1 MQPPVAYNAPHRA
14 ADTGQRERA
23 RLPGKTMEY
32 RTRRMKLILKLIAG
46 IVLGTLLG
54 LYAPEWITRI
64 LITVK
69 ALFGE
74 LLFFTIPLLILFFIS
89 SGIAA
94 LPGQSGRLLGRSLGL
109 AYVSTL
115 LAGSLAFLV
124 AALVVPALTRST
136 AAFDAGQASAL
147 LPYVSVTV
155 PPVFNVMTALL
166 LAFVFGLG
174 IAATGASS
182 LRTLSDQG
190 RDVIQ
195 WVLLRAIIPMLPL
208 YIAGVFAEMAA
219 AGTVFVTLRS
229 FAIVLLMAVLLHWVW
244 IVMLFVIA
252 GMRVRRSPLLL
263 IRTMLP
269 AYLTAL
275 GTMSS
280 AATIP
285 VSLQCSKNNGV
296 SEDVAN
302 FTVPLFATVH
312 LSGSTITIVSCAV
325 AVISMQS
332 GLDIP
337 PLSVMVPFILTLGV
351 VMLAAP
357 GVPGGA
363 VMSAVGLLGSMLG
376 FGESALA
383 LMIALYL
390 AQDSFG
396 TACNVT
402 GDGALALILD
412 QPPHA

>member
-1 MQPPVAYNAPHRA
+1 
-14 ADTGQRERA
+14 
-23 RLPGKTMEY
+23 
-32 RTRRMKLILKLIAG
+32 MKLIIKLIAG
-46 IVLGTLLG
+46 ITLGILLG
-54 LYAPEWITRI
+54 LFAPDWITRI

-69 ALFGE
+69 ALFAE
-74 LLFFTIPLLILFFIS
+74 LLFFTIPLLILFFIT

-94 LPGQSGRLLGRSLGL
+94 LPQKSGQLLGRSLGL

-124 AALVVPALTRST
+124 AALIVPALTSPT
-136 AAFDAGQASAL
+136 EALDAGQAAVL
-147 LPYVSVTV
+147 LPYVSITV
-155 PPVFNVMTALL
+155 PPVFNVMTALMM
-166 LAFVFGLG
+166 AFIFGLG
-174 IAATGASS
+174 IAATGAQA
-182 LRTLSDQG
+182 LQTISDQG
-190 RDVIQ
+190 RDIIQ
-195 WVLLRAIIPMLPL
+195 SLLIKAIIPMLPV

-229 FAIVLLMAVLLHWVW
+229 FAIVLAMALVLHWVW
-244 IVMLFVIA
+244 ITLLFVLA
-252 GMRVRRSPLLL
+252 GMRTGHSPLTLM
-263 IRTMLP
+263 RNMLP
-269 AYLTAL
+269 AYFTAL

-332 GLDIP
+332 NLDIP
-337 PLSVMVPFILTLGV
+337 PISLMLPFILTLGV

-402 GDGALALILD
+402 CDGALALLLD
-412 QPPHA
+412 EQIKQS

>member
-1 MQPPVAYNAPHRA
+1 
-14 ADTGQRERA
+14 
-23 RLPGKTMEY
+23 
-32 RTRRMKLILKLIAG
+32 MKLVIILIAG
-46 IVLGTLLG
+46 IVAGILLG
-54 LYAPEWITRI
+54 LFAPDWMIRI

-74 LLFFTIPLLILFFIS
+74 LLFFTVPLLILFFIS

-94 LPGQSGRLLGRSLGL
+94 LPQQSGRLLGRSLGL
-109 AYVSTL
+109 AYGSTL
-115 LAGSLAFLV
+115 LAGSLAFTVAGLLV
-124 AALVVPALTRST
+124 PMLTGSVQ
-136 AAFDAGQASAL
+136 AFDAAETLAL
-147 LPYVSVTV
+147 QPYVTMTV

-174 IAATGASS
+174 IAATGAAS
-182 LRTLSDQG
+182 LKAVSDQG

-195 WVLLRAIIPMLPL
+195 WLLLKAIIPLLPV

-219 AGTVFVTLRS
+219 AGTVFATLRS
-229 FAIVLLMAVLLHWVW
+229 FAVVLVMAVVLHWVW
-244 IVMLFVIA
+244 IVLLFVIA
-252 GMRVRRSPLLL
+252 GIRTGHSPLRL
-263 IRTMLP
+263 IKNMLP
-269 AYLTAL
+269 AYITAI

-285 VSLQCSKNNGV
+285 VALQCSKNNGV
-296 SEDVAN
+296 SDDVAN
-302 FTVPLFATVH
+302 FAVPLFATIH

-325 AVISMQS
+325 AVITMQS

-337 PLSVMVPFILTLGV
+337 PLAVILPFLMTLGI

-402 GDGALALILD
+402 GDGALALILGE
-412 QPPHA
+412 QKKNI

>member
-1 MQPPVAYNAPHRA
+1 
-14 ADTGQRERA
+14 
-23 RLPGKTMEY
+23 
-32 RTRRMKLILKLIAG
+32 MKLILKLIAG
-46 IVLGTLLG
+46 IVAGTLLG
-54 LYAPEWITRI
+54 LFAPEWLTRI

-94 LPGQSGRLLGRSLGL
+94 LPHKSGQLLGRSLGL
-109 AYVSTL
+109 AYASTL
-115 LAGSLAFLV
+115 LAGTFAFVV
-124 AALVVPALTRST
+124 AALVVPALTQPT
-136 AAFDAGQASAL
+136 DAFDAGQARVL

-166 LAFVFGLG
+166 LAFVLGLG

-182 LRTLSDQG
+182 LKTLSDQG

-195 WVLLRAIIPMLPL
+195 WLLLKAIIPMLPV

-229 FAIVLLMAVLLHWVW
+229 FAIVLIMAVLLHWVW
-244 IVMLFVIA
+244 ITLLFVLA
-252 GMRVRRSPLLL
+252 GLRAGRSPLALM
-263 IRTMLP
+263 RTMLP
-269 AYLTAL
+269 AYFTAL

-285 VSLQCSKNNGV
+285 VSLECSKNNGV
-296 SEDVAN
+296 SDDVAN

-337 PLSVMVPFILTLGV
+337 PISLMLPFILTLGV

-402 GDGALALILD
+402 CDGALALMLD
-412 QPPHA
+412 QQQRT